1 MFGGQIPHPP
11 PLFKR
16 KNRVE
21 ISKFR
26 RKLYTQFLL
35 KKNLCT
41 FSGFVIYL

>member
-11 PLFKR
+11 PIFKR

-26 RKLYTQFLL
+26 REHYASLIS
-35 KKNLCT
+35 NLVNMFYFCK
-41 FSGFVIYL
+41 I